1 MINLEL
7 KNDEDISKEIKLY
20 QKNWGIFN
28 VDYVISSSLV
38 KETKDVRSNK
48 YLSGNQ
54 QYDYFPAPDLILMSC
69 SEFSPIHKIA
79 NIPTMSPQY
88 QVHLFVVLT
97 VHGQ

>member
-7 KNDEDISKEIKLY
+7 KNDEDISKEIKLF
-20 QKNWGIFN
+20 QKNCGIFN

-69 SEFSPIHKIA
+69 SEFSPIH
-79 NIPTMSPQY
+79 
-88 QVHLFVVLT
+88 
-97 VHGQ
+97 